1 MRILFVSGSF
11 GLGHVT
17 RDLAIARALR
27 AQAPGIEI
35 AWLAGE
41 PARSTLRE
49 AGQALHPAADRYQS
63 DSDPADGAA
72 TTGGLNIFRYLLR
85 ARAHWAANARMV
97 EEIVRAERFDA
108 LVGDETYEVS
118 AALIRGQ
125 ISLPVP
131 YVIILDFIGLDA
143 MTRNPLEKLGTS
155 VWNRLWVRDRKMLAG
170 GRNRALFVG
179 EAEDIPDRAMG
190 LGLPSRREHALR
202 YYRFLGYVL
211 PFDLAEVADRRQL
224 RAELGY
230 GEGPLVV
237 VSIGGTAVGRDVL
250 EACGRAFPLVRAR
263 SPALEMVLV
272 CGPRIDPQSVAA
284 PPGVRVLG
292 YVPRLYRHLAACD
305 LAVVQA
311 GGTTTIELTA
321 LRRPFVY
328 VPIEGQCEQELA
340 VSGRLARHG
349 AGIRHSRPELTPER
363 VAELILANVGAE
375 VTWPPIPVDGAAVA
389 ARTILEAIGS
399 ARPIAA

>member
-35 AWLAGE
+35 VWLAGE

-49 AGQALHPAADRYQS
+49 AGQLLHPAADRYQS

-72 TTGGLNIFRYLLR
+72 TTGGLNVFRYLLK

-97 EEIVRAERFDA
+97 EEVVRSERFDA

-131 YVIILDFIGLDA
+131 YVVILDFVGLDA
-143 MTRNPLEKLGTS
+143 MTSNPLEKLGTS
-155 VWNRLWVRDRKMLAG
+155 VWNRLWARDRKMLAG
-170 GRNRALFVG
+170 GRNRSLFVG
-179 EAEDIPDRAMG
+179 EAEDIPDRSMG

-230 GEGPLVV
+230 GAGPLVV

-250 EACGRAFPLVRAR
+250 ETCARAFPLVRAR
-263 SPALEMVLV
+263 LPELQMVLV
-272 CGPRIDPQSVAA
+272 CGPRIDTKTIAA
-284 PPGVRVLG
+284 PPDVRVLG
-292 YVPRLYRHLAACD
+292 YVPRLYRHLAASD
-305 LAVVQA
+305 LAVVQG

-328 VPIEGQCEQELA
+328 VPVEGQCEQELA
-340 VSGRLARHG
+340 VSGRLARHR
-349 AGIRHSRPELTPER
+349 AGIRLSRPELTPER
-363 VAELILANVGAE
+363 VAELVLANVGAE
-375 VTWPPIPVDGAAVA
+375 ATWPPIPVDGATVA
-389 ARTILEAIGS
+389 ATAILEAVGS
-399 ARPIAA
+399 VRPIAA